1 MGGAPSRISYEERKV
16 RLRNLDKENAGIQ
29 SKINEIIPIKNQL
42 DQQVNSMKGELAQL
56 NTDITQL
63 GKDITTNID
72 TRTDLTGKKE
82 GLEKDL
88 ESAEYLL
95 KSVEQAIDE
104 IKKYGNLQKRTQDF
118 FDNEYE
124 VLYTKIVARQLLKQ
138 DDYINRNATLMRSVD
153 KFNQKYSNDYRNTEY
168 QEKHT
173 AYFVSLNSIFWWIY
187 YILCLVILYQIVYIQ
202 NKMDLKRKVILG
214 IVLMLY
220 PLSYRIYD
228 LVLTKK

>member
-1 MGGAPSRISYEERKV
+1 MGASPSLISYDERKQ
-16 RLRNLDKENAGIQ
+16 RLRALDAENAGIQ
-29 SKINEIIPIKNQL
+29 SKINQIIPIKNQL

-63 GKDITTNID
+63 GNDITTNID

-202 NKMDLKRKVILG
+202 NEMGLKTKVILG

>member
-1 MGGAPSRISYEERKV
+1 MGASPSLISYDERKV
-16 RLRNLDKENAGIQ
+16 RLRNLDAENAGIQ
-29 SKINEIIPIKNQL
+29 SRINQIIPIKNQL
-42 DQQVNSMKGELAQL
+42 EQQINTMKSELAQL

-63 GKDITTNID
+63 GKVITTNIG
-72 TRTDLTGKKE
+72 TKTDLTGKKE

-88 ESAEYLL
+88 ESAKYLL
-95 KSVEQAIDE
+95 KSVEQAIVE
-104 IKKYGNLQKRTQDF
+104 ITKYGNLQKRTQYF

-124 VLYTKIVARQLLKQ
+124 VLYTKIVARQLLKH

-153 KFNQKYSNDYRNTEY
+153 KFNQKYSNDYKNTEY

-202 NKMDLKRKVILG
+202 NEMDLKTKVIWG

>member
-63 GKDITTNID
+63 GKLIPSNET
-72 TRTDLTGKKE
+72 TRTQLTGKKE

-88 ESAEYLL
+88 ESAKYLL
-95 KSVEQAIDE
+95 KSVEQAIVE
-104 IKKYGNLQKRTQDF
+104 ITKYGNLQKRTQYF

-124 VLYTKIVARQLLKQ
+124 VLYTKIVARQLLKH

-153 KFNQKYSNDYRNTEY
+153 KFNQKYSNDYKNTEY

-202 NKMDLKRKVILG
+202 NEMDLKTKVIWG

>member
-138 DDYINRNATLMRSVD
+138 DDYINV
-153 KFNQKYSNDYRNTEY
+153 
-168 QEKHT
+168 
-173 AYFVSLNSIFWWIY
+173 FVIS
-187 YILCLVILYQIVYIQ
+187 
-202 NKMDLKRKVILG
+202 
-214 IVLMLY
+214 
-220 PLSYRIYD
+220 
-228 LVLTKK
+228 

>member
-1 MGGAPSRISYEERKV
+1 MGGAPSRISYEERKQ
-16 RLRNLDKENAGIQ
+16 RLRDLDAENAGIQ
-29 SKINEIIPIKNQL
+29 SKINQIITIKNQL
-42 DQQVNSMKGELAQL
+42 DQQINTMKSELAQL

-63 GKDITTNID
+63 GKNITTNIN
-72 TRTDLTGKKE
+72 TKKDLTGKKE

-88 ESAEYLL
+88 ESAKYLL
-95 KSVEQAIDE
+95 KSVEQAIVE
-104 IKKYGNLQKRTQDF
+104 ITKYGNLQKRTQYF

-124 VLYTKIVARQLLKQ
+124 VLYTKIVARQLLKH

-153 KFNQKYSNDYRNTEY
+153 KFNQKYSNDYKNTEY

-202 NKMDLKRKVILG
+202 NEMDLKTKVIWG

>member
-202 NKMDLKRKVILG
+202 NEMGLKTKVILG

>member
-1 MGGAPSRISYEERKV
+1 MGGAPSRISYNERKV
-16 RLRNLDKENAGIQ
+16 RLRNLDKENARIQ
-29 SKINEIIPIKNQL
+29 SRINEMVTLKNGLSQEI
-42 DQQVNSMKGELAQL
+42 NSMKGELAQL

-63 GKDITTNID
+63 GKNITTNIG
-72 TRTDLTGKKE
+72 TKTDLTGKKE

-88 ESAEYLL
+88 DSAEYLL

-124 VLYTKIVARQLLKQ
+124 ILYTKIVARQLLKQ

-202 NKMDLKRKVILG
+202 NEMDLKTKVILG

>member
-1 MGGAPSRISYEERKV
+1 
-16 RLRNLDKENAGIQ
+16 
-29 SKINEIIPIKNQL
+29 
-42 DQQVNSMKGELAQL
+42 MKSELAQL
-56 NTDITQL
+56 NTDITRL
-63 GKDITTNID
+63 GSEISTNIG
-72 TRTDLTGKKE
+72 TKSKLIYKKQNFE
-82 GLEKDL
+82 RDL
-88 ESAEYLL
+88 ESAKYLL

-124 VLYTKIVARQLLKQ
+124 VLYTKIIARQILKQ

-153 KFNQKYSNDYRNTEY
+153 KFNQKYSNDYKNTEY

-202 NKMDLKRKVILG
+202 NKMGLKTKVILG
-214 IVLMLY
+214 IVLILY

>member
-63 GKDITTNID
+63 GNDITTNID

-202 NKMDLKRKVILG
+202 NEMGLKTKVILG
-214 IVLMLY
+214 MGLMLY

>member
-16 RLRNLDKENAGIQ
+16 RLRNLDKENASLQ
-29 SKINEIIPIKNQL
+29 SKINKLTTEKNKL
-42 DQQVNSMKGELAQL
+42 EENINSMKGELMKL
-56 NTDITQL
+56 NSDIIRL
-63 GKDITTNID
+63 GSEISTNID
-72 TRTDLTGKKE
+72 TKTNLTNTKQN
-82 GLEKDL
+82 LEDNL
-88 ESAEYLL
+88 ESAKYLL

-104 IKKYGNLQKRTQDF
+104 ITKYGNLQKQTQDF
-118 FDNEYE
+118 LNNEYD
-124 VLYTKIVARQLLKQ
+124 VLYTKIVTRQLLKQ

-153 KFNQKYSNDYRNTEY
+153 KLTQKYSNDYINTEY
-168 QEKHT
+168 QEKHN

-187 YILCLVILYQIVYIQ
+187 YILYLVILYQIIYIQ
-202 NKMDLKRKVILG
+202 NKMNLKTKVILG

>member
-63 GKDITTNID
+63 GNDITTNID

-95 KSVEQAIDE
+95 KSVEQAIVE
-104 IKKYGNLQKRTQDF
+104 ITRYGNLQKRTQDF

-124 VLYTKIVARQLLKQ
+124 VLYTKIIARELLKQ
-138 DDYINRNATLMRSVD
+138 DDYLNRNASLMRSVD

-202 NKMDLKRKVILG
+202 NEMGLKTKVILG

>member
-1 MGGAPSRISYEERKV
+1 MGGAPSRMSYEERKV

-63 GKDITTNID
+63 GKDITTNIG
-72 TRTDLTGKKE
+72 TKTDLTGKKE
-82 GLEKDL
+82 GLDKDL

-153 KFNQKYSNDYRNTEY
+153 KFNQKYSNDYRNIEY

-202 NKMDLKRKVILG
+202 NEMGLKTKVILG

>member
-202 NKMDLKRKVILG
+202 NKMGLKTKVILG
-214 IVLMLY
+214 IVLILY

>member
-104 IKKYGNLQKRTQDF
+104 IKKYGNLQKRTQNF

>member
-1 MGGAPSRISYEERKV
+1 MGGAPSRMSYNERKV
-16 RLRNLDKENAGIQ
+16 RLRNLDKENARIQ
-29 SKINEIIPIKNQL
+29 SRINKMVTLKNGLNQEI
-42 DQQVNSMKGELAQL
+42 NSMKGELAQL

-63 GKDITTNID
+63 GKNITTNIG
-72 TRTDLTGKKE
+72 TKTDLTGKKE

-88 ESAEYLL
+88 DSAEYLL

-124 VLYTKIVARQLLKQ
+124 ILYTKIVARQLLKQ

-202 NKMDLKRKVILG
+202 NEMGLKTKVILG

>member
-1 MGGAPSRISYEERKV
+1 MGGAPSRINNAERRR
-16 RLRNLDKENAGIQ
+16 RLRALDSENAGIQ

-42 DQQVNSMKGELAQL
+42 DQQINTMKSELAQL
-56 NTDITQL
+56 NTDITRL
-63 GKDITTNID
+63 GSEISTNIC
-72 TRTDLTGKKE
+72 TKSKLIYKKQN
-82 GLEKDL
+82 LERDL
-88 ESAEYLL
+88 ESAKYLL

-124 VLYTKIVARQLLKQ
+124 VLYTKIIARQLLKQ

-153 KFNQKYSNDYRNTEY
+153 KFNQKYSNDYKNTEY

-202 NKMDLKRKVILG
+202 NEMDLKTKVIWG

>member
-187 YILCLVILYQIVYIQ
+187 YILCLVILYQIVYIP
-202 NKMDLKRKVILG
+202 NKMGLKTKVILG
-214 IVLMLY
+214 IVLILY

>member
-1 MGGAPSRISYEERKV
+1 MGGAPSRMSYEERKV

-29 SKINEIIPIKNQL
+29 SRINEMTTLKNGL
-42 DQQVNSMKGELAQL
+42 NQQINSMKGELAQL

-63 GKDITTNID
+63 GKDITTNIG
-72 TRTDLTGKKE
+72 TKTDLTGKKE
-82 GLEKDL
+82 GLDKDL

-153 KFNQKYSNDYRNTEY
+153 KFNQKYSNDYRNIEY

-202 NKMDLKRKVILG
+202 NEMGLKTKVILG

>member
-1 MGGAPSRISYEERKV
+1 MGGAPSRISDQERKE
-16 RLRNLDKENAGIQ
+16 RLRALDKENANIQ
-29 SKINEIIPIKNQL
+29 SKINTITSIKNQL
-42 DQQVNSMKGELAQL
+42 QQNINTMKGELQQL
-56 NTDITQL
+56 NNDITSLSNNITSNTTKKTQL
-63 GKDITTNID
+63 TN
-72 TRTDLTGKKE
+72 KKE
-82 GLEKDL
+82 KLEKDL
-88 ESAEYLL
+88 ESEKYLL

-104 IKKYGNLQKRTQDF
+104 ITKYGNLQKRSQDF
-118 FDNEYE
+118 FDSEYD

-153 KFNQKYSNDYRNTEY
+153 KFNQKYSNDYINTEY

-202 NKMDLKRKVILG
+202 NEMELKTKVILG
-214 IVLMLY
+214 IGLMIY

-228 LVLTKK
+228 LVVIKK

>member
-153 KFNQKYSNDYRNTEY
+153 KFNQKYSNDYKNTEY

-202 NKMDLKRKVILG
+202 NKMGLKTKVILG
-214 IVLMLY
+214 IVLILY

>member
-63 GKDITTNID
+63 GNDITTNID

-202 NKMDLKRKVILG
+202 NEMGLKTKVILG

>member
-1 MGGAPSRISYEERKV
+1 MGGAPSRMSYEERKV

-29 SKINEIIPIKNQL
+29 SRINEMTTLKNGL
-42 DQQVNSMKGELAQL
+42 NQQINSMKGELAQL

-63 GKDITTNID
+63 GKDITTNIG
-72 TRTDLTGKKE
+72 TKTDLTGKKE
-82 GLEKDL
+82 GLDKDL

-138 DDYINRNATLMRSVD
+138 DDI
-153 KFNQKYSNDYRNTEY
+153 
-168 QEKHT
+168 
-173 AYFVSLNSIFWWIY
+173 
-187 YILCLVILYQIVYIQ
+187 
-202 NKMDLKRKVILG
+202 
-214 IVLMLY
+214 
-220 PLSYRIYD
+220 
-228 LVLTKK
+228 